1 MSPTMYVSVLAAS
14 GGANSSSKKLS
25 LAAVNAAPF
34 VPGSTL
40 QDQGAPRSFAAPGF
54 GQRELP
60 QPKPSLFGM
69 LNIPH
74 LIEHTFAKCYANI
87 QHAS

>member
-1 MSPTMYVSVLAAS
+1 MYVYVLAAS
-14 GGANSSSKKLS
+14 GGANSSSTKLS

-40 QDQGAPRSFAAPGF
+40 QDPAAPRSFAAPGF

-60 QPKPSLFGM
+60 QPKSSLFGM
-69 LNIPH
+69 LNMPH
-74 LIEHTFAKCYANI
+74 SFEYTSTKCFATI
-87 QHAS
+87 QHDS

>member
-1 MSPTMYVSVLAAS
+1 MSPTIYASVLAAS
-14 GGANSSSKKLS
+14 GGANSSSTKLS

-40 QDQGAPRSFAAPGF
+40 QDQAAPRSFAAPGL

-69 LNIPH
+69 LKTPH
-74 LIEHTFAKCYANI
+74 LIEHTSAKCFATI
-87 QHAS
+87 QHDS